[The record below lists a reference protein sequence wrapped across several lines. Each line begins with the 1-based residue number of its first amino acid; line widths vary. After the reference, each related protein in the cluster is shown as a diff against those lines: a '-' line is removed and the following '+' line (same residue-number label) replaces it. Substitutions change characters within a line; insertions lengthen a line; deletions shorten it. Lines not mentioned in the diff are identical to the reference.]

1 MKKTTRSSNKRPHV
15 IEIKTTPA
23 AEVRL
28 KIQQEVARLQN
39 ISGLNAPMSAKD
51 TLFDYADVLE
61 LNAVYLAGLENPAL
75 QPVIDSNIEMAA
87 KIRYWLS

>member
-1 MKKTTRSSNKRPHV
+1 MKKTTRSSSTRPHV

-28 KIQQEVARLQN
+28 KIQQEVTRLQN

-51 TLFDYADVLE
+51 TLVNFADILE
-61 LNAVYLAGLENPAL
+61 LNAVYLAGLENPEL
-75 QPVIDSNIEMAA
+75 QPVIDSHIEMAA